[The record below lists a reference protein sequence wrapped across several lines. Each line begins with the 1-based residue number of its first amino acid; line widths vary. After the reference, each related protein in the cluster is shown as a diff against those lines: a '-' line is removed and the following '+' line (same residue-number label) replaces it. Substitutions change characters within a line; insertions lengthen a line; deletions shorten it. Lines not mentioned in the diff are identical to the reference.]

1 MERIIFNNYDFNE
14 EDIIN
19 SILEM
24 NEELTR
30 EDITTEMICDE
41 WYVQE
46 DFWFEDEFS
55 ALIEF
60 FKDKKIICFGSVGR
74 WDGTFKGGEIF
85 ESFEDAYYRMT
96 KDCDYVK
103 IYEEDGHL
111 YIQCSHHDGTNN
123 FEIKILTEKGE
134 DYYNN
139 WEYMIFPNDA
149 RNEEYIHN
157 QIIKRYSKIPRYC
170 KSMWGQVQNK
180 KVGAEFA
187 LTFFLLGIIKYLN
200 INSSLILIFK
210 YLIWQQTI

>member
-1 MERIIFNNYDFNE
+1 MERIIFNNYDFEE

-30 EDITTEMICDE
+30 EDITTEMIYDE
-41 WYVQE
+41 WYDQE
-46 DFWFEDEFS
+46 KIWFEDEFS
-55 ALIEF
+55 SLIEF

-74 WDGTFKGGEIF
+74 WNGTFRGGEIF
-85 ESFEDAYYRMT
+85 ESFEDAYCRMT

-123 FEIKILTEKGE
+123 FEIKVLTEKGE

-157 QIIKRYSKIPRYC
+157 QIIKRYSRLPRYC
-170 KSMWGQVQNK
+170 KNMWG
-180 KVGAEFA
+180 
-187 LTFFLLGIIKYLN
+187 
-200 INSSLILIFK
+200 
-210 YLIWQQTI
+210 